1 MPRTSRRKIALT
13 ALALTLAATLVSAPA
28 PRTDAADHR
37 DGPILVQQDQGAD
50 INDVYLFLDPNDNSK
65 VVVAM
70 SVFGAIVP
78 AENANSGFFDH
89 TLRFR
94 FQFENTGDATGDINF
109 DISFTKLSD
118 PATPQVATIMQDGET
133 LFTAPTTVSSST
145 AKSAPPPVITSDPQ
159 TGISIYAGLREDPF
173 FFDIPAELLYINSLL
188 ANKPNPAV
196 FERARDSF
204 AGYNTNMI
212 VLSIPSSRLRGPAGD
227 IVGLSGQTWRA
238 KQFDRM
244 GVPLVNSLFVPYSR
258 KDEYN
263 GASTYSDSRDR
274 FRADI
279 VQTLMKLHT
288 NSTYIGMFESL
299 AVTKGDV
306 LRLNLSI
313 PNTGT
318 EGGKNT
324 AARFPNGR
332 RPNDDVVDT
341 INTLVNNGVALKDNV
356 NDNDVA
362 LRNVFPFFAP
372 PAQPFAAGVIDDRT
386 RN

>member
-1 MPRTSRRKIALT
+1 MTRTSSRKTALI
-13 ALALTLAATLVSAPA
+13 ALALTIAVTLVSVPA

-37 DGPILVQQDQGAD
+37 DGPTITGNISAD
-50 INDVYLFLDPNDNSK
+50 INDLYLFLDPNDNSK
-65 VVVAM
+65 VVVAL
-70 SVFGAIVP
+70 SVYGAIVP
-78 AENANSGFFDH
+78 AENAAAGFFDH
-89 TLRFR
+89 TVQFR
-94 FQFENTGDATGDINF
+94 FQFENTGDATGDVNF
-109 DISFTKLSD
+109 DITFTKQSD
-118 PATPQVATIMQDGET
+118 RATPQVATIMQNGET

-145 AKSAPPPVITSDPQ
+145 ARTAPPPVITTDPA
-159 TGISIYAGLREDPF
+159 TGIF

-188 ANKPNPAV
+188 KNKPDPTV
-196 FERARDSF
+196 FNRARDSF

-212 VLSIPSSRLRGPAGD
+212 VLSIPASRLRGPSGD
-227 IVGLSGQTWRA
+227 IVGLASQTWRA
-238 KQFDRM
+238 KQFDRTA
-244 GVPLVNSLFVPYSR
+244 VPLVSTLLIPFSR

-263 GASTYSDSRDR
+263 GASTYSDSTGR

-279 VQTLMKLHT
+279 AQTLTQLHT
-288 NSTYIGMFESL
+288 NPTYISMIEGL
-299 AVTKGDV
+299 AVTKGDI

-341 INTLVNNGVALKDNV
+341 LNTLVNNGVALKDNV

-362 LRNVFPFFAP
+362 LRNVFPFFAS
-372 PAQPFAAGVIDDRT
+372 PAQPFPAGVIDDRT